1 MDKVVIYCRISTS
14 KQKMKSQRSNVLD
27 FCNKKKWSVVSYFE
41 DINSGL
47 KNSRPGIND
56 MLEYVRENKI
66 NKIVVS
72 ELSRLSRDTFFIKE
86 LISELYELGVSIYCV
101 DIEMETILNN
111 KLNLNS
117 MSILM
122 NEIDYSNREVNKVQS
137 RMMRGYQNHL
147 LNGGIVGRKKGSK
160 ELEAIFLL
168 KHEDIIHFLNSG
180 YTCRLINVVTNKST
194 NTILKVKKMLIKNGD
209 WVEPTNKVNNW
220 DVLKKIIAGN
230 EDIVKEALLFENIEK
245 QIPN

>member
-14 KQKMKSQRSNVLD
+14 KQKLKSQRSNVLN
-27 FCNKKKWSVVSYFE
+27 FCTDKKWSVVSYFE
-41 DINSGL
+41 DIDSGL
-47 KNSRPGIND
+47 KKSRPGFDD
-56 MLEYVRENKI
+56 MLDYVRENKI

-72 ELSRLSRDTFFIKE
+72 ELSRLSRDTFNCKE

-101 DIEMETILNN
+101 DIEMETIINN
-111 KLNLNS
+111 KLNVNA
-117 MSILM
+117 IPVLM
-122 NEIDYSNREVNKVQS
+122 NEIDYANREVGKLQN

-160 ELEAIFLL
+160 ESDSMFLL

-194 NTILKVKKMLIKNGD
+194 NTVLKVKKMLIKSGD
-209 WVEPTNKVNNW
+209 WVEPTNKVGHW
-220 DVLKKIIAGN
+220 DVLKTIVEGN
-230 EDIVKEALLFENIEK
+230 EDIVKEALLFEKIKN
-245 QIPN
+245 